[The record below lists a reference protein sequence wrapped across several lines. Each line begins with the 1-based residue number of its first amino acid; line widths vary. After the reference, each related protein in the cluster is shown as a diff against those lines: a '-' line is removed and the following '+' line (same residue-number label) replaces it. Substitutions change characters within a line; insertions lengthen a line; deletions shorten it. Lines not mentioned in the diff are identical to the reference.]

1 MNINEYIFCK
11 VKMLYVILKLC
22 ISYCLFVLFFAF
34 LSGFKRSVLKTR
46 NYYLL
51 LGGNLGD
58 RSYYFSSAISLIRE
72 RIGVINS
79 VSSLY
84 ETEPWGFEHKN
95 WFLNQALK
103 ITSSLLPAEVLEEIH
118 GIEKKLGRKR
128 NRTGYRSRNID
139 IDILFVDEEIYYSSK
154 LVIPHPRLHKRRFA
168 LLPLLEIAP
177 TLRHPLLDR
186 SVEEMAEYCKDTMR
200 VSLYK
205 SATTK
210 SGNHE

>member
-1 MNINEYIFCK
+1 M
-11 VKMLYVILKLC
+11 
-22 ISYCLFVLFFAF
+22 FFAF
-34 LSGFKRSVLKTR
+34 LSGFKKSVLKTR

-72 RIGVINS
+72 RIGVITAT
-79 VSSLY
+79 SSLY
-84 ETEPWGFEHKN
+84 ETEPWGVDEEK

-103 ITSSLLPAEVLEEIH
+103 ITSSLWQAEVLEKIH
-118 GIEKKLGRKR
+118 GIEKKLGRKP
-128 NRTGYRSRNID
+128 NIAGYISRNID
-139 IDILFVDEEIYYSSK
+139 IDILFVDEEIYYSNK

-186 SVEEMAEYCKDTMR
+186 SVEKLTETCKDTMK
-200 VSLYK
+200 VNFYK
-205 SATTK
+205 PATRTP
-210 SGNHE
+210 

>member
-1 MNINEYIFCK
+1 M
-11 VKMLYVILKLC
+11 
-22 ISYCLFVLFFAF
+22 
-34 LSGFKRSVLKTR
+34 KTR

-72 RIGVINS
+72 RIGVITAT
-79 VSSLY
+79 SSLY
-84 ETEPWGFEHKN
+84 ETEPWGVDEEK

-103 ITSSLLPAEVLEEIH
+103 ITSSLLPAEVLEKIH

-128 NRTGYRSRNID
+128 NIAGYISRNID
-139 IDILFVDEEIYYSSK
+139 IDILFVDEEIYYSNK

-168 LLPLLEIAP
+168 LLSLLEIAP

-186 SVEEMAEYCKDTMR
+186 SVEKLTETCKDTMK
-200 VSLYK
+200 VNLYK
-205 SATTK
+205 TATRTP
-210 SGNHE
+210 

>member
-1 MNINEYIFCK
+1 M
-11 VKMLYVILKLC
+11 
-22 ISYCLFVLFFAF
+22 FFSF
-34 LSGFKRSVLKTR
+34 LSGFKRSNLKIR

-72 RIGVINS
+72 KIGV
-79 VSSLY
+79 VTTTSSLY
-84 ETEPWGFEHKN
+84 ETEPWGFDNKN

-103 ITSSLLPAEVLEEIH
+103 ITSFLLPAEVLEKIH
-118 GIEKKLGRKR
+118 GIEEELGRKR
-128 NRTGYRSRNID
+128 DITRYISRNID
-139 IDILFVDEEIYYSSK
+139 IDILFVDEEIYYSNN

-186 SVEEMAEYCKDTMR
+186 SVEEMAESCKDTMKAR
-200 VSLYK
+200 ILNS
-205 SATTK
+205 
-210 SGNHE
+210 